1 MAGLVLSRK
10 ERKEIRREEAIERNA
25 AYQEQ
30 ISTPRGIRDYMQHP
44 TRSLGTKQ
52 MDKLEAKLMHMEHQK
67 NKNK

>member
-10 ERKEIRREEAIERNA
+10 ERKELRKQEAIERNT

-52 MDKLEAKLMHMEHQK
+52 MENLEDKLMQMENQLK
-67 NKNK
+67 KKK

>member
-1 MAGLVLSRK
+1 MAGLVLPRS
-10 ERKEIRREEAIERNA
+10 ERKQVLREEAIERNT

-52 MDKLEAKLMHMEHQK
+52 MDKLERKLHKLEN
-67 NKNK
+67 NKK